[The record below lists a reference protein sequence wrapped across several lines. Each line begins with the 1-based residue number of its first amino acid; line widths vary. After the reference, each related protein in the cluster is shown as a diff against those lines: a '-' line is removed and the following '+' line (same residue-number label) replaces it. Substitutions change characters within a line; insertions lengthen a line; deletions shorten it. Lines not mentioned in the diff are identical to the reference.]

1 LSLDPRTLF
10 QRGCATLCCVST
22 AEGTINHADCNI
34 ASQLEKVISDRSKI
48 AACAFPEAGQVE
60 WSTTW
65 GDRGTEPRPLLE
77 RANLHSG
84 CAGLEHCGNQYLDPN
99 TAAARP
105 STPCKALK
113 VGGGFGFGASRPP
126 SDRQMSNVPLRVRSG
141 LLTKSLRQRSRSG
154 EAGLDAEHVAPKVAK
169 TGPGACEE
177 LKRYGSWPIHVTCI

>member
-1 LSLDPRTLF
+1 MLCIHC
-10 QRGCATLCCVST
+10 RGYKNRV
-22 AEGTINHADCNI
+22 DCSI
-34 ASQLEKVISDRSKI
+34 ASQLENVNSDCSKV

-65 GDRGTEPRPLLE
+65 GDRGTEPRPLPE
-77 RANLHSG
+77 RANLHSW
-84 CAGLEHCGNQYLDPN
+84 CAGLEGCGNQYLDPN
-99 TAAARP
+99 TAAALP

-126 SDRQMSNVPLRVRSG
+126 SDKQMSTVPLRVRSG

-169 TGPGACEE
+169 TGPGVCEE
-177 LKRYGSWPIHVTCI
+177 LKRCGSWPVHVTCI